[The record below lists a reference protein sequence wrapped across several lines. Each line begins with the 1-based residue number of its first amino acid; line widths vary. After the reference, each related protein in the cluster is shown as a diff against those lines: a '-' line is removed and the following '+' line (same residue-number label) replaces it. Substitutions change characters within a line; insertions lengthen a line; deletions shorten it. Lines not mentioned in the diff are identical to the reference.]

1 MAVFVE
7 LHNTGDPTVGPEVQA
22 VLEHIAQ
29 SVSPQFTGLLM
40 RRDSLMIAEDFI
52 ATLQSLAK
60 WSLSREISLC

>member
-1 MAVFVE
+1 MFVE
-7 LHNTGDPTVGPEVQA
+7 LHHTSDPTVGPEVQA

-29 SVSPQFTGLLM
+29 SVSPQFIGLLM

-52 ATLQSLAK
+52 ATLQNLAK